1 MDDTVLHLQT
11 NHYSPYLPKLPN
23 AWTKGEMSMKEI
35 LRHNKKNTGTCTF
48 VSLWLTDLSI
58 RYTHRAKYMSYE
70 SADRINNHLSSY
82 MYDAVFILVQHSY
95 IIVEI
100 GHKVLFLSTNS
111 VSMVSIRYVILQGLP
126 NYRNGP
132 IEN

>member
-1 MDDTVLHLQT
+1 MGDTALPLRT
-11 NHYSPYLPKLPN
+11 NHYSHYLPNLHK

-35 LRHNKKNTGTCTF
+35 LRHNKKNTGTCRF

-82 MYDAVFILVQHSY
+82 MYDTVFILVQLSY

-100 GHKVLFLSTNS
+100 GYKCYFFQQTACLWH
-111 VSMVSIRYVILQGLP
+111 RYVTSYHIRDVQTT
-126 NYRNGP
+126 
-132 IEN
+132 ETD